1 VLPPGM
7 NEEEELSHV
16 LASATL
22 LAEQGVISA
31 RELEE
36 QKRQVLQSKVSH
48 WMELQIGE
56 IKQLK

>member
-1 VLPPGM
+1 MLPPGM

-56 IKQLK
+56 IKK